1 MRALVCTFIH
11 LSHEYTSSTSWGYLS
26 ASLENPFAP
35 PVAGWP
41 PSPQAAGSAMQRS
54 EADWAGWVWVNLDPC
69 KVRCMSMLWRE
80 RQEQGRRSGEP
91 GTCPAP
97 ASICQQATC
106 WSSPGPPSATCGF
119 SPRLLSVTL
128 DHLGPLQDTALAHL
142 RAINSTIPP
151 EISVQ

>member
-1 MRALVCTFIH
+1 
-11 LSHEYTSSTSWGYLS
+11 
-26 ASLENPFAP
+26 
-35 PVAGWP
+35 
-41 PSPQAAGSAMQRS
+41 MQRS
-54 EADWAGWVWVNLDPC
+54 EADWAGWVWVDLELC

-151 EISVQ
+151 EISVKFIYIYCNSLSRFHIYLRGMVGWEVIYITDMGTT